1 MRMPQAQPD
10 RTGEVA
16 APPPI
21 PMGQIGQVDPA
32 GLPEIPGMGMPAA
45 AQQAQMPEIT
55 PEAAFA
61 ELGDPNRYKKGG
73 KGRNE
78 KWSIAEKIFSALAGW
93 AQHGLAGGVAAATDR
108 NYFNKIGDANKAQRL
123 LPVIEQRQKQSV
135 LDRQNK
141 LTDAQIRNYDSDNV
155 YQGERLD
162 EFRLDR
168 KRKEGDTIAR
178 QETARM
184 NAVAGMF
191 KNLPSYDPAD
201 PKFKEL
207 TAALG
212 DVNLPI
218 TPKDAKKKVE
228 LKQDQRYGTWEAV
241 VTDTNGKIEHRPV
254 LKADG
259 SQLKT
264 TPTVVM
270 QGEYGMLKQNDQ
282 QAFTGAENEKQRA
295 FTAQQNAIK
304 AQMQAAIK
312 EYDAAVGAK
321 RQADANT
328 ARENLLRLKQQL
340 ELLEP

>member
-1 MRMPQAQPD
+1 MD
-10 RTGEVA
+10 
-16 APPPI
+16 
-21 PMGQIGQVDPA
+21 QIGQVDP
-32 GLPEIPGMGMPAA
+32 GTLPEIPGMGMPAA

-73 KGRNE
+73 KGRNQ
-78 KWSIAEKIFSALAGW
+78 KWSTFEKIASALAGW

-123 LPVIEQRQKQSV
+123 LPVIEQRQKEAT
-135 LDRQNK
+135 LTRQNRM
-141 LTDAQIRNYDSDNV
+141 TDAQIRNLDADNV
-155 YQGERLD
+155 YQNERLG
-162 EFRLDR
+162 EFKADRL
-168 KRKEGDTIAR
+168 RKEGDTLSRAA
-178 QETARM
+178 TARM
-184 NAVAGMF
+184 NAVTKILAG
-191 KNLPSYDPAD
+191 LPSYKADDPAIR
-201 PKFKEL
+201 E
-207 TAALG
+207 ALG
-212 DVNLPI
+212 EFKLPI
-218 TPKDAKKKVE
+218 TDKDAKKNVRTV
-228 LKQDQRYGTWEAV
+228 QDQRTGAWSAV
-241 VTDTNGKIEHRPV
+241 LTDPITGKSESRAV
-254 LKADG
+254 LGKDG
-259 SQLKT
+259 KPLIT